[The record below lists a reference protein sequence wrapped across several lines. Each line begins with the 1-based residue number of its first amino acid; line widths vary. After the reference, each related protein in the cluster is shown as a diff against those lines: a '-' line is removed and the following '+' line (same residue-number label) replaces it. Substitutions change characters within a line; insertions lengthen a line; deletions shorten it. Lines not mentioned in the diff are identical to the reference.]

1 MGSKLGDILKVA
13 LPVLGVGAA
22 AKMAYD
28 KLPKPVEVF
37 SPEEKQEIA
46 EQDAR
51 GEIDRDFGLPGMRP
65 VSLNTVQVLS
75 PEQKKEFARKKARGE
90 LKYEAGI
97 PGMRGIS
104 LDPEDSK
111 ANSTYKKGG
120 KVSGASK
127 RGDGIAQRGKT
138 KGRFV

>member
-28 KLPKPVEVF
+28 KLPKPVEVL
-37 SPEEKQEIA
+37 SPEEKKEVEAQN
-46 EQDAR
+46 AR
-51 GEIDRDFGLPGMRP
+51 GEIEHELGLPGMQA
-65 VSLNTVQVLS
+65 VSLRPQVLS
-75 PEQKKEFARKKARGE
+75 LDEKKELARKKARGE
-90 LKYEAGI
+90 IKYAAGI

-104 LDPEDSK
+104 LDQEDSK
-111 ANSTYKKGG
+111 PASAYKKGG

-127 RGDGIAQRGKT
+127 RGDGIAQRGRT

>member
-28 KLPKPVEVF
+28 RSSKPVEVL
-37 SPEEKQEIA
+37 SPEDRAEIEA
-46 EQDAR
+46 QDAR
-51 GEIDRDFGLPGMRP
+51 GELERDFGLPGMRP
-65 VSLNTVQVLS
+65 VSLRTQVLS
-75 PEQKKEFARKKARGE
+75 PDEKKELARKKARGE
-90 LKYEAGI
+90 IKYAAGI
-97 PGMRGIS
+97 PGMRGVS
-104 LDPEDSK
+104 LDQEDSK
-111 ANSTYKKGG
+111 SAGSYKKGG

>member
-1 MGSKLGDILKVA
+1 MGSKLADILKVA

-28 KLPKPVEVF
+28 KLPKPVEVN
-37 SPEEKQEIA
+37 SPEQKKEFA

-51 GEIDRDFGLPGMRP
+51 GEIDRDFGLPGMQA
-65 VSLNTVQVLS
+65 VSLRTQVLS
-75 PEQKKEFARKKARGE
+75 PEEKKELARKKARGE
-90 LKYEAGI
+90 IKYEAGI
-97 PGMRGIS
+97 PGMRAIS
-104 LDPEDSK
+104 LDQEDGKST
-111 ANSTYKKGG
+111 NTYKKGG

-127 RGDGIAQRGKT
+127 RGDGIAQRGRT

>member
-1 MGSKLGDILKVA
+1 MGSKLADILKVA

-28 KLPKPVEVF
+28 KLPKPVEVL
-37 SPEEKQEIA
+37 SPEAKA
-46 EQDAR
+46 EFEAQDAR

-65 VSLNTVQVLS
+65 VSLRPQVLS
-75 PEQKKEFARKKARGE
+75 LDEKKELARKKARGE

-97 PGMRGIS
+97 PGMRAIS
-104 LDPEDSK
+104 LDREDSK
-111 ANSTYKKGG
+111 ASNTYKKGG

-127 RGDGIAQRGKT
+127 RGDGIAQRGRT

>member
-1 MGSKLGDILKVA
+1 MGSKLADILKVA

-28 KLPKPVEVF
+28 KLPKPVEVN
-37 SPEEKQEIA
+37 SPEQKKEFA

-65 VSLNTVQVLS
+65 VSLRTQVLS
-75 PEQKKEFARKKARGE
+75 PEEKKEFALKKARGE
-90 LKYEAGI
+90 IKYEAGI

-104 LDPEDSK
+104 LDTGYRE
-111 ANSTYKKGG
+111 AGSTYKKGG

-127 RGDGIAQRGKT
+127 RGDGITQRGKT